1 MTFFIIV
8 KIAIRA
14 LLRNKMRT
22 ALTMLGI
29 IIGIGSVIG
38 MVSLGQGAQASVQ
51 AQINSMGANLLYI
64 TPGTITS
71 SGTRVGSGSASTLNA
86 EDIESIKLELA
97 SVKAASP
104 GVRANASVVFGNQ
117 NWTTSVQGV
126 NEDFPQ
132 IRIWNVSSGEFFT
145 QADVR
150 SATRVCVLGQ
160 SVVNNLFTGID
171 PIGQTIRLRNL
182 AFRVVGVMA
191 VKGQSSFGPD
201 QDDVIFI
208 PYTAAQK
215 KLLSINHIHFA
226 MVSALSEQTTYT
238 AQSEITALLRERHKL
253 TANEDDDFTVRN
265 MTDVSEAAD
274 ESNRILTILLGSIAS
289 VSLLVG
295 GIGIMNI
302 MLVSI
307 TERTR
312 EIGIRMAIGAR
323 SNQIRLQFLIEAIV
337 LSSIG
342 GLIGIAFGIG
352 IAYGI
357 SAGFGWPTLIS
368 KTAII
373 VSVIFSIAVGVF
385 FGFYPAHKAASLEP
399 IEALRYE

>member
-1 MTFFIIV
+1 MTFFMIL
-8 KIAIRA
+8 KIALRA
-14 LLRNKMRT
+14 LLRNKMRA

-51 AQINSMGANLLYI
+51 AQINSMGTNLLYV
-64 TPGTITS
+64 TPGTVSS
-71 SGTRVGSGSASTLNA
+71 SGARIGSGSSNTLTA
-86 EDIESIKLELA
+86 DDIEAILYEVA
-97 SVKAASP
+97 SVKTASP

-117 NWTTSVQGV
+117 NWFTGVQGV
-126 NEDFPQ
+126 NENFPE
-132 IRIWNVSSGEFFT
+132 IRSWNISSGEFFT
-145 QADVR
+145 KADV
-150 SATRVCVLGQ
+150 SNATRVCVIGQ
-160 SVVNNLFTGID
+160 TIVDKLFAGVD

-191 VKGQSSFGPD
+191 PKGQNSYGQD
-201 QDDVIFI
+201 QDDTIMI

-215 KLLSINHIHFA
+215 KLLSITHIHFA
-226 MVSALSEQTTYT
+226 MVSAISENTTYT
-238 AQSEITALLRERHKL
+238 AQNEIIALLRERHKL
-253 TANEDDDFTVRN
+253 TANEENDFTVRN
-265 MTDVSEAAD
+265 MTDVSEAAE

-289 VSLLVG
+289 VSLIVG

-323 SNQIRLQFLIEAIV
+323 SSQIRLQFLIEAIV
-337 LSSIG
+337 LSVIG
-342 GLIGIAFGIG
+342 GLIGIALGVG
-352 IAYGI
+352 IAFGI

-373 VSVIFSIAVGVF
+373 ISVIFSITIGVF
-385 FGFYPAHKAASLEP
+385 FGFYPAHKAASLDP
-399 IEALRYE
+399 IDALRYE